1 MLTLEKKIV
10 GLKIDVDTERGTR
23 IGALNLMR
31 LLDDRGIKATFLF
44 SMGPD
49 NTGRAIRRI
58 FRPGFFQKVSRTSVV
73 KVYGIRTLLN
83 GLFGNGPHIGRRHGS
98 IMRSIA
104 ASGHEVGVHCY
115 DHNAW
120 QDKLATWSEAR
131 TREEVNHAVDAFTHV
146 FGHKPRTM
154 GAAGWQA
161 NKSSLSAYDEH
172 SLSYASDTRGTQAF
186 YPTVKQRI
194 FQTLQIP
201 TTLPTLDELIGRPEY
216 PMDQLIST
224 YQIHI
229 AKQSL
234 NILTIHAELEGMA
247 FMDWFKEFLD
257 DSLAKGITFVP
268 VETIANDLLKNKEKI
283 PRLPLLQ
290 GEVDGRSGTL
300 AVHGF

>member
-1 MLTLEKKIV
+1 MSSLEKKIV

-83 GLFGNGPHIGRRHGS
+83 GLFGNGPHIGNCHGS

-104 ASGHEVGVHCY
+104 VSGHEVGVHCY

-131 TREEVNHAVDAFTHV
+131 IREEINRSIEVFTRV

-172 SLSYASDTRGTQAF
+172 SLVYASDARGTQAF

-201 TTLPTLDELIGRPEY
+201 TTLPTLDELLGRPEY
-216 PMDQLIST
+216 PMEQLTET
-224 YQIHI
+224 YHTQIG
-229 AKQSL
+229 KQSL

-247 FMDWFKEFLD
+247 FIDWFTQFLD

-268 VETIANDLLKNKEKI
+268 LETIANDLLKHKEKL
-283 PRLPLLQ
+283 PRLPMVQ
-290 GEVDGRSGTL
+290 GTVDGRSGTL
-300 AVHGF
+300 AMHSG